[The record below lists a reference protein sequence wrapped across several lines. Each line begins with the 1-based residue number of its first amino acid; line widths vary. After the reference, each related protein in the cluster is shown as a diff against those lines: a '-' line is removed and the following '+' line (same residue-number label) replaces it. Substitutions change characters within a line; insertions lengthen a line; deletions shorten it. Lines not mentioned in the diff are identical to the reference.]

1 MSIHIK
7 ELNVTLHLGESG
19 GAKPSSDDTNEESN
33 TNADCCS
40 GSIDH
45 AAVVEDTVK
54 EVMRILKEKNE
65 R

>member
-19 GAKPSSDDTNEESN
+19 GAKPSSDDTNDEN
-33 TNADCCS
+33 NIKGDGCC

>member
-19 GAKPSSDDTNEESN
+19 GAKPSSEDTHTHENG
-33 TNADCCS
+33 CS